1 MKMFRQHTKLSFD
14 TFHALTRVVGS
25 SLKWKNTNMR
35 ENILVEAII
44 AMALARLGN
53 ENSLQM

>member
-1 MKMFRQHTKLSFD
+1 MFRQHTKLSFD

>member
-1 MKMFRQHTKLSFD
+1 
-14 TFHALTRVVGS
+14 LTRVVGS